1 MAGPGSGRRFP
12 VTMGVRAL
20 FDRYRSRALT
30 GCRVQRESTAC
41 RELRELLEKQQSAPE
56 QETEPVLMPA
66 PVVVG

>member
-1 MAGPGSGRRFP
+1 MA
-12 VTMGVRAL
+12 T
-20 FDRYRSRALT
+20 LT
-30 GCRVQRESTAC
+30 ADPEMINRL